1 MGSFIDRTGKR
12 YGRLVALEPARLNGR
27 SAWRCLCDCGRE
39 SVVEAGALSSG
50 NTKTCGVCN
59 RRERAK
65 NNGKTHGESNTPLW
79 KTWMSIKRRVKHDPY
94 YKGMELDEGWRTS
107 YETFRDW
114 ARANGYVEGL
124 TVDRIDNAKGY
135 TPENCRWANRAAQA
149 RHRST
154 TKMSWEKIAEAK
166 KLREQ
171 GLYYHQIGERL
182 GVSRSTVRQ
191 ALNGERWAV
200 PSIVS

>member
-1 MGSFIDRTGKR
+1 MRKIDLTGKR
-12 YGRLVALEPARLNGR
+12 FGKLVVLEQAEKSGQRLR
-27 SAWRCLCDCGRE
+27 WRCRCDCGGE
-39 SVVEAGALSSG
+39 SVVFG
-50 NTKTCGVCN
+50 NNLQRGHTQSCGCLHPHIPPQH
-59 RRERAK
+59 
-65 NNGKTHGESNTPLW
+65 HGETNTPLW
-79 KTWMSIKRRVKHDPY
+79 KTWMSIKRRVKHDPR

-114 ARANGYVEGL
+114 ARANGYIEGL
-124 TVDRIDNAKGY
+124 TIDRIDNAKGY

-171 GLYYHQIGERL
+171 GLYYRQIGERL
-182 GVSRSTVRQ
+182 GVNRHTVRQ

-200 PSIVS
+200 PSIVT